1 MRPKVGLFKVVLY
14 PFSCKCARL
23 WPWDHGS
30 DCSRGAA
37 QTPLKVW
44 PHTERT
50 LPVLLRKPRKRGAL
64 NTDSLA
70 AFTPGAADR
79 DTARRGAHRPRAGRG
94 ARG

>member
-1 MRPKVGLFKVVLY
+1 MFFI
-14 PFSCKCARL
+14 PFRVNAHVS
-23 WPWDHGS
+23 G
-30 DCSRGAA
+30 RGTTAPTA
-37 QTPLKVW
+37 HEALPQTPLKVW

-79 DTARRGAHRPRAGRG
+79 DTARRCAHRPRAGRG